1 MEEEAYTLQ
10 KGGKGGQQGLSV
22 LQPRW
27 GRGQT
32 VLTEHSLCAGTGP
45 KGRVPFSGQIP
56 AHWPLACD
64 LVSGQAFA
72 IFINH
77 KSTDEQTEALREE
90 GIGRR
95 LVTKTRLEC
104 GVLHPNA

>member
-1 MEEEAYTLQ
+1 MGEGANRTHRAFTVCWDRA
-10 KGGKGGQQGLSV
+10 KGKSDLFW
-22 LQPRW
+22 P
-27 GRGQT
+27 
-32 VLTEHSLCAGTGP
+32 
-45 KGRVPFSGQIP
+45 IP